1 MWYNIFYILNITFM
15 NDCIACYKD
24 ILEYNWIVTILT
36 IYELVEQFRILTQNP
51 HSYITCQ
58 NFHHSVQ

>member
-1 MWYNIFYILNITFM
+1 M

-24 ILEYNWIVTILT
+24 ILEYNWILTILT

-58 NFHHSVQ
+58 NFYHSVQ